1 MKNLKIILVSLFC
14 VTVHN
19 AQDKKEFITDTL
31 SLRWDEE
38 FLKESLQKIGIGIN
52 DFTIDNEKQILILS
66 YPDVPKTIAKVER
79 LKGKV
84 NGVLVPYIAPKVE
97 TPKTAVVTEVMV
109 EKKKQPK
116 YDPKIDEWLNI
127 EDSSI
132 FLENFMPEVT
142 ETQVNPN
149 RRAQFNLIKNI
160 RTCTLMLEEVEKAT
174 NEEDKKNKLSET
186 KKVFDEVSKVDRLI
200 TQPLSREQKD
210 FYLQQAKKYET
221 LYSSIYK

>member
-14 VTVHN
+14 VTIHN
-19 AQDKKEFITDTL
+19 AQDKKDFITDTL
-31 SLRWDEE
+31 TLRWDEGL
-38 FLKESLQKIGIGIN
+38 LKESLQKIGIN

-66 YPDVPKTIAKVER
+66 YPDVPKTIAKVAR

-84 NGVLVPYIAPKVE
+84 YGILVPYIAPKVE
-97 TPKTAVVTEVMV
+97 TPKTTVVTEVMV
-109 EKKKQPK
+109 EKKQPK

-149 RRAQFNLIKNI
+149 RRAQFNLIKDLH
-160 RTCTLMLEEVEKAT
+160 TCTLLLEEVEKTA
-174 NEEDKKNKLSET
+174 NEEDKKKKLSEA
-186 KKVFDEVSKVDRLI
+186 KEIFYKIYNLNSNIVA
-200 TQPLSREQKD
+200 PLSREQKD
-210 FYLQQAKKYET
+210 FYIQQAKKYET
-221 LYSSIYK
+221 LANTIYK

>member
-1 MKNLKIILVSLFC
+1 MKNIKIILISLFC
-14 VTVHN
+14 ATIN
-19 AQDKKEFITDTL
+19 YAQDKKEFITDTL

-38 FLKESLQKIGIGIN
+38 HLKESLNKVGIK
-52 DFTIDNEKQILILS
+52 DFMIDNEKQILILS
-66 YPDVPKTIAKVER
+66 YPDVPKTIAKVAR

-84 NGVLVPYIAPKVE
+84 YGVLVSYIAPKVE
-97 TPKTAVVTEVMV
+97 TPKTAVATEVMV

-149 RRAQFNLIKNI
+149 RRAQFNLIKDLH
-160 RTCTLMLEEVEKAT
+160 TCTLLLEEVEKTA
-174 NEEDKKNKLSET
+174 NEDDKKKKLSEA
-186 KKVFDEVSKVDRLI
+186 KEIFDKIYNLNSNIVA
-200 TQPLSREQKD
+200 PLSREQKD
-210 FYLQQAKKYET
+210 FYIQQAKKYET
-221 LYSSIYK
+221 LANTIYK

>member
-1 MKNLKIILVSLFC
+1 MKTINIILLSLFC

-19 AQDKKEFITDTL
+19 AQDKKDFITDTL
-31 SLRWDEE
+31 TLRWNEVP
-38 FLKESLQKIGIGIN
+38 LKESLQKIGIN

-66 YPDVPKTIAKVER
+66 YPDVPKTIAKVDR

-84 NGVLVPYIAPKVE
+84 NGILVPYIAPKVE
-97 TPKTAVVTEVMV
+97 TPKTVVVTEVMV

>member
-14 VTVHN
+14 VTIHN
-19 AQDKKEFITDTL
+19 AQDKKDFITDTL
-31 SLRWDEE
+31 TLRWDEGL
-38 FLKESLQKIGIGIN
+38 LKESLQKIGIN

-66 YPDVPKTIAKVER
+66 YPNVPKTIAKVER

-97 TPKTAVVTEVMV
+97 TPKTVAVTEVMV

-149 RRAQFNLIKNI
+149 RRAQFNLIKDLH
-160 RTCTLMLEEVEKAT
+160 TCTLLLEEVEKTT
-174 NEEDKKNKLSET
+174 NEEDKKKKLSEA
-186 KKVFDEVSKVDRLI
+186 KEIFYKIYNLNSNIVA
-200 TQPLSREQKD
+200 PLSREQKD
-210 FYLQQAKKYET
+210 FYIQQAKKYET